1 VKRLLKFFMW
11 TSLVLLLFG
20 VVIGA
25 VLWYLW
31 SSNLP
36 YIGSLEEYA
45 PPIITEIYSDD
56 GEVIGRFSEE
66 RRILVSLDQV
76 PQHLINA
83 FVAAEDPRFFEH
95 EGVDFLGLVR
105 ALIMSQLS
113 GDRIKG
119 TSTITQQV
127 AREMLLKNKERTL
140 KRKTREIL
148 LSFQIEKGFSKE
160 EILYLYLNMNYL
172 GDGAYGVEAA
182 ARTYFDKKASELN
195 LAESALLA
203 GLPQSPSRYDPTLH
217 FDRAKHRQETYVLE
231 KMREHG
237 YITETEKQEALN
249 TELMIKERQE
259 NPYYSKAPYFTEY
272 IRRYLEES
280 YGRDLLYR
288 GGLKVYT
295 TLNLKAQRAA
305 QRALKKGLM
314 ELDQREGYRGPLRK
328 LSPQEMEIF
337 RKESE
342 EKFME
347 APPGIGSLVEG
358 LVENV
363 DDQKGEVI
371 IGYGER
377 QGILPLSEMKWAR
390 KPDPKTAY
398 YNASVTL
405 PSKVLKEGD
414 VALVRIKCEGTP
426 PYDWEFSLEQEPL
439 IQGAL
444 LSLETDN
451 GRVRAMVGGLDFG
464 ASQFNRAVQARRQ
477 PGSAFKPII
486 YAAALDHGMTPSTV
500 IIDAPYVS
508 QSNPDEEIWKPKN
521 YKERFFGPTLFRT
534 GLIKSRNVITVKILQ
549 EIGVYQTIGYARR
562 LGIESDLSPDLSLA
576 LGSSGVSLYELTRA
590 YSAFANRGMLVE
602 PIFINRI
609 LDRNGQIIE
618 ENQPSM
624 KEAISPET
632 AHVMTDLLVA
642 AVQEKGGT
650 GWRIKALKG
659 PAAGKTGTTNDLRDA
674 WFMGYT
680 PDLVTGVWVGYDDRR
695 SMGSGE
701 TGSRAASP
709 IWLYYMS
716 EALKGEVKE
725 GFPVPEGV
733 VFVKIDAE
741 TGLLASPYSKRT
753 VFQAFKEGTEPK
765 EYSPRPQ
772 AAKSG
777 EFSQFDMDNAEEN

>member
-1 VKRLLKFFMW
+1 MKRLLRPLMW
-11 TSLVLLLFG
+11 SALVLGLLG
-20 VVIGA
+20 MIIGA

-36 YIGSLEEYA
+36 YIGSLEEYT

-95 EGVDFLGLVR
+95 EGVDFLGIIR

-148 LSFQIEKGFSKE
+148 LSFQIEKKFSKE
-160 EILYLYLNMNYL
+160 RILYLYLNMLYL
-172 GDGAYGVEAA
+172 GHGAYGVEAA
-182 ARTYFDKKASELN
+182 ARTYFDKQASELN

-203 GLPQSPSRYDPTLH
+203 GLPQSPSGYDPTVH
-217 FDRAKHRQETYVLE
+217 FDQAKSRQEKYVLE

-237 YITETEKQEALN
+237 YITEIQKQEALD
-249 TELMIKERQE
+249 TELVIKEREE
-259 NPYYSKAPYFTEY
+259 NPYYDKAPYFTEY
-272 IRRYLEES
+272 IRQYLEET

-288 GGLKVYT
+288 GGLNVYT
-295 TLNLKAQRAA
+295 TLNLETQRSA
-305 QRALKKGLM
+305 QRALKRGLK
-314 ELDQREGYRGPLRK
+314 ELDEREGYRGPLRR
-328 LSPQEMEIF
+328 LLPEEMDIF
-337 RKESE
+337 RKEIA
-342 EKFME
+342 EKPLQD
-347 APPGIGSLVEG
+347 PPGTDSVIEG
-358 LVENV
+358 LVESV
-363 DDQKGEVI
+363 DDQKGEVLVS
-371 IGYGER
+371 YGAW
-377 QGILPLSEMKWAR
+377 QGLLSISETEWAE
-390 KPDPKTAY
+390 KPD
-398 YNASVTL
+398 
-405 PSKVLKEGD
+405 LKPGD
-414 VALVRIKCEGTP
+414 VVLVRILGEGP
-426 PYDWEFSLEQEPL
+426 SPYDWELTLEQEPL
-439 IQGAL
+439 VQGAVL
-444 LSLETDN
+444 CFETDS

-464 ASQFNRAVQARRQ
+464 ASQFNRAIQARRQ

-500 IIDAPYVS
+500 IIDAPYIS
-508 QSNPDEEIWKPKN
+508 RANPDEEIWRPEN
-521 YKERFFGPTLFRT
+521 YKEKFFGPTLFRT
-534 GLIKSRNVITVKILQ
+534 GLIRSRNVITVKILQ
-549 EIGVYQTIGYARR
+549 EIGVYQAIQYARR
-562 LGIESDLSPDLSLA
+562 LGIVSDLSPDLSLA

-590 YSAFANRGMLVE
+590 YSAFANGGMLVE
-602 PIFINRI
+602 PFFINRI

-618 ENQPSM
+618 ENQPAM
-624 KEAISPET
+624 KEAIPPET
-632 AHVMTDLLVA
+632 AHVMTNLLMA
-642 AVQEKGGT
+642 AIEERGGT
-650 GWRIKALKG
+650 GWRIKALDR

-674 WFMGYT
+674 WFIGYT
-680 PDLVTGVWVGYDDRR
+680 PELITGVWVGYDDHRP
-695 SMGSGE
+695 MTEGE

-709 IWLYYMS
+709 IWLYFMS
-716 EALKGEVKE
+716 EALKAKAIAD
-725 GFPVPEGV
+725 FPVPEGV

-741 TGLLASPYSKRT
+741 TGLLASPYSKET
-753 VFQAFKEGTEPK
+753 VFQAFKEGSEPK

-777 EFSQFDMDNAEEN
+777 EFSQFDMDNAAEN